1 MKKFQQLPLKIPKI
15 YLAFN
20 YTKTLFK
27 KNHFSDYQ
35 KLSFTIGI
43 IYLWFGI
50 LKIFPNYSPAEG
62 IAFDTIKWLT
72 FNLIVKQTAI
82 ILLGIAEIAIGFL
95 LIFYYQK
102 RTVIQIALTHIF
114 FTFLPLIIFPNKSFL
129 HFPFGFSLIGQY
141 IFKNIIIVSVL
152 LILLNNTKQIAK
164 EN

>member
-1 MKKFQQLPLKIPKI
+1 M
-15 YLAFN
+15 
-20 YTKTLFK
+20 FK

-43 IYLWFGI
+43 IYLWFGL
-50 LKIFPNYSPAEG
+50 LKIFPIYSPAES

-82 ILLGIAEIAIGFL
+82 ILLGIAEILIGFL

-114 FTFLPLIIFPNKSFL
+114 
-129 HFPFGFSLIGQY
+129 SLFY
-141 IFKNIIIVSVL
+141 L
-152 LILLNNTKQIAK
+152 
-164 EN
+164 